1 MLAVIVA
8 NVNKVTNTD
17 LVQKAYQATEKILAT
32 SLFNGRKNFSLDHMT
47 IIFIAV
53 ELRELTLYLHQSGI
67 VDLHWHTDYRA
78 YRVNSG
84 LRLMLTILYKC
95 ELLCEP
101 LKITLQ
107 ISVDA
112 IIFFHKKPLICMSI
126 YK

>member
-8 NVNKVTNTD
+8 NVNKVTNTE
-17 LVQKAYQATEKILAT
+17 LVQKAYQATENILTT

-47 IIFIAV
+47 TIFIAV
-53 ELRELTLYLHQSGI
+53 ELRELTLYIHQSGI

-95 ELLCEP
+95 EFLCEP
-101 LKITLQ
+101 LKIPLP
-107 ISVDA
+107 ISVDTLNMYEHLQ
-112 IIFFHKKPLICMSI
+112 INFSSVFL
-126 YK
+126 